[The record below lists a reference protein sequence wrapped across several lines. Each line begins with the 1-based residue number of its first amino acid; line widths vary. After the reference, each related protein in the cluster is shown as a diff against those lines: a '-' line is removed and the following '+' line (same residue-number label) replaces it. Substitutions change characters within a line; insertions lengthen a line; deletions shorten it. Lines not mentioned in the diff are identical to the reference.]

1 MLKQKV
7 PPPPQIPQSEKK
19 LERAICLLGN
29 RIQAELNTKSAQEL
43 IELLGRYPNS
53 QEAAAWKQF
62 LKKMLES
69 KQ

>member
-1 MLKQKV
+1 MDKQKV
-7 PPPPQIPQSEKK
+7 PPPAQIPRSQEK

-43 IELLGRYPNS
+43 IGLLGRYPNP
-53 QEAAAWKQF
+53 QEAAGWKQF
-62 LKKMLES
+62 LKQRLKS